1 MRGRP
6 LAVALTGGVGAG
18 KSEALRLFKALGAA
32 TLSSDEIVH
41 ELLQSDAEVRARL
54 EDRFGRG
61 VLTCAGEIDRAVLGG
76 RVFKHSEDL
85 YYLESVLHPRV
96 IREQRLFRERLA
108 ASPDAPSICVIEVP
122 LLYEVRGEGR
132 FDRVVVIT
140 ASVALRR
147 ERAGARLDERE
158 ERLISDAE
166 KVRRA
171 DFVFSNN
178 GTLEELEAFVVGVW
192 KQLLAEVEAKA

>member
-1 MRGRP
+1 MPGRP

-18 KSEALRLFKALGAA
+18 KSEALRMFEALGAA

-41 ELLQSDAEVRARL
+41 DLLRDDEEVRSKL
-54 EDRFGRG
+54 EERFGQGILTTEG
-61 VLTCAGEIDRAVLGG
+61 VVDRAVLGQ
-76 RVFKHSEDL
+76 RVFTHPEDL

-96 IREQRLFRERLA
+96 IRVQRIFSEQLA
-108 ASPDAPSICVIEVP
+108 RAPGAPPICVIEVP
-122 LLYEVRGEGR
+122 LLYEVRSEGR

-140 ASVALRR
+140 SSVSLRR
-147 ERAGARLDERE
+147 KRAASRLDERE

-171 DFVFSNN
+171 DFVFRND
-178 GTLEELEAFVVGVW
+178 GTLEELEAFVGEVW
-192 KQLLAEVEAKA
+192 KQLLAQVEA

>member
-1 MRGRP
+1 VPGRP

-18 KSEALRLFKALGAA
+18 KSEALRMFEALGAA
-32 TLSSDEIVH
+32 TLSSDEVVH
-41 ELLQSDAEVRARL
+41 DLLRSDEEVRARL
-54 EDRFGRG
+54 EDRFGPG
-61 VLTCAGEIDRAVLGG
+61 VLSQEGVIDRAVLG
-76 RVFKHSEDL
+76 RLVFGNPEGL

-96 IREQRLFRERLA
+96 IRAQRLFREKLA
-108 ASPDAPSICVIEVP
+108 SSPDAPPVCVIEVP

-147 ERAGARLDERE
+147 MRAGSRLDERE

-171 DFVFSNN
+171 NFVFRNDGS
-178 GTLEELEAFVVGVW
+178 LAELEAFVGDVW
-192 KQLLAEVEAKA
+192 QQLLAQVDG

>member
-1 MRGRP
+1 MPGRP

-18 KSEALRLFKALGAA
+18 KSEALRMFKELGAA

-41 ELLQSDAEVRARL
+41 ELLRSDEEVRARL
-54 EDRFGRG
+54 EDRFGPG
-61 VLTCAGEIDRAVLGG
+61 VLTGEGQVDRGVLGG
-76 RVFKHSEDL
+76 RVFKHPEDL

-96 IREQRLFRERLA
+96 IRAQRLFREQLA
-108 ASPDAPSICVIEVP
+108 ESPDAPPICVIEVP

-132 FDRVVVIT
+132 FDRVIVIT
-140 ASVALRR
+140 ASVALRH

-171 DFVFSNN
+171 DFVFRNDGS
-178 GTLEELEAFVVGVW
+178 LEQLEAFVGDVW
-192 KQLLAEVEAKA
+192 QQLLAQVKT

>member
-1 MRGRP
+1 MPGRP

-18 KSEALRLFKALGAA
+18 KSEALRMFEALGAA
-32 TLSSDEIVH
+32 ILSSDEVVH
-41 ELLQSDAEVRARL
+41 DLLERDEEVRARL
-54 EDRFGRG
+54 EIRFGPG
-61 VLTCAGEIDRAVLGG
+61 VLTSEGGIDRAVLG
-76 RVFKHSEDL
+76 RLVFKHPEGL
-85 YYLESVLHPRV
+85 YFLESVLHPRV
-96 IREQRLFRERLA
+96 IREQRLFREKLA
-108 ASPDAPSICVIEVP
+108 ASPDAPPICVIEVP

-147 ERAGARLDERE
+147 ERAGSRLDERE

-171 DFVFSNN
+171 DFVFRNDGS
-178 GTLEELEAFVVGVW
+178 LAELQAFVSGVW
-192 KQLLAEVEAKA
+192 QELLAQVDA

>member
-1 MRGRP
+1 MPKRP

-18 KSEALRLFKALGAA
+18 KSEALRMFEALGAA

-41 ELLQSDAEVRARL
+41 DLLSNDEGVRTRL
-54 EDRFGRG
+54 EARFGPG
-61 VLTCAGEIDRAVLGG
+61 ILTREGEVDRTVLGS
-76 RVFKHSEDL
+76 RVFKHPEDL
-85 YYLESVLHPRV
+85 YDLESVLHPRV
-96 IREQRLFRERLA
+96 IREQRLFREKLA
-108 ASPDAPSICVIEVP
+108 AEPGAPLICVIEVP

-147 ERAGARLDERE
+147 MRAGSRLDERE

-171 DFVFSNN
+171 DFVFHND
-178 GTLEELEAFVVGVW
+178 GTLEELEAFVGEVW
-192 KQLLAEVEAKA
+192 KQLLAQVEA

>member
-1 MRGRP
+1 MPGRP

-18 KSEALRLFKALGAA
+18 KSEALRMFEALGAA

-41 ELLQSDAEVRARL
+41 DLLRNDEEVRSKL
-54 EDRFGRG
+54 EDRFGPG
-61 VLTCAGEIDRAVLGG
+61 ILTPEGQVDRSVLGR
-76 RVFKHSEDL
+76 RVFKHPEDL

-96 IREQRLFRERLA
+96 IRVQRLFREKLA
-108 ASPDAPSICVIEVP
+108 ATPGAPPICVIEVP
-122 LLYEVRGEGR
+122 LLYEVRSEGR

-140 ASVALRR
+140 SSVALRSK
-147 ERAGARLDERE
+147 RAGSRLDERE

-171 DFVFSNN
+171 DFVFRND
-178 GTLEELEAFVVGVW
+178 GTLEELEAFVGEVW
-192 KQLLAEVEAKA
+192 GQLLTQVDA

>member
-1 MRGRP
+1 VPGRP

-18 KSEALRLFKALGAA
+18 KSEALRMFQALGAA
-32 TLSSDEIVH
+32 TLSSAEVVHDLLRNDE
-41 ELLQSDAEVRARL
+41 EVRAKL
-54 EDRFGRG
+54 EDRFGPG
-61 VLTCAGEIDRAVLGG
+61 VLSREDGIDRAVLG
-76 RVFKHSEDL
+76 RLVFKNPEGL

-108 ASPDAPSICVIEVP
+108 ASPDASAICVIEVP
-122 LLYEVRGEGR
+122 LLYEVRSEGR
-132 FDRVVVIT
+132 FDKVVVIT

-147 ERAGARLDERE
+147 TRAGSRLDERE

-171 DFVFSNN
+171 DFVFHNDGS
-178 GTLEELEAFVVGVW
+178 LAELEAFVAGVW
-192 KQLLAEVEAKA
+192 QQLLAQVDA

>member
-1 MRGRP
+1 MPGRP

-18 KSEALRLFKALGAA
+18 KSEALRMFEELGAA

-41 ELLQSDAEVRARL
+41 DLLRNDEEVRAKL
-54 EDRFGRG
+54 EERFGRG
-61 VLTCAGEIDRAVLGG
+61 ILTCEGLVDRAVLGQ
-76 RVFKHSEDL
+76 RVFTHPEDL

-96 IREQRLFRERLA
+96 IRVQRLFREQLA
-108 ASPDAPSICVIEVP
+108 ATPGAPRICVIEVP
-122 LLYEVRGEGR
+122 LLYEVRSEGR

-140 ASVALRR
+140 SSVALRR
-147 ERAGARLDERE
+147 KRAAARLDERE

-171 DFVFSNN
+171 DFVFRND
-178 GTLEELEAFVVGVW
+178 GTLEELEAFVGEVW
-192 KQLLAEVEAKA
+192 KQLLAQVEA

>member
-1 MRGRP
+1 MPGRP

-18 KSEALRLFKALGAA
+18 KSEALRMFKELGAA
-32 TLSSDEIVH
+32 TLSSDEVVH
-41 ELLQSDAEVRARL
+41 DLLRNDPEIRARL
-54 EDRFGRG
+54 EERFGAG
-61 VLTCAGEIDRAVLGG
+61 LLTGEGEIDRAVLG
-76 RVFKHSEDL
+76 RLVFKNPEGL

-96 IREQRLFRERLA
+96 IREQRLFREQLA
-108 ASPDAPSICVIEVP
+108 ASPDAPEICVIEVP

-147 ERAGARLDERE
+147 QRAGSRLDERE

-171 DFVFSNN
+171 DFVFRNDGS
-178 GTLEELEAFVVGVW
+178 LAELEAFVGDVW
-192 KQLLAEVEAKA
+192 QQLLAQVDA

>member
-1 MRGRP
+1 VPTRP

-18 KSEALRLFKALGAA
+18 KSEALRMFEALGAA

-41 ELLQSDAEVRARL
+41 DLLHSDKEVRARL
-54 EDRFGRG
+54 EDRFGPD
-61 VLTCAGEIDRAVLGG
+61 VLTCEGEVDRAVLGH
-76 RVFKHSEDL
+76 RVFKHPEDL

-96 IREQRLFRERLA
+96 IRAQRLFREKLA

-122 LLYEVRGEGR
+122 LLYEVHSEGR
-132 FDRVVVIT
+132 FDRVIVIT

-147 ERAGARLDERE
+147 ERAGSRLDERE

-171 DFVFSNN
+171 DFVFHNDGS
-178 GTLEELEAFVVGVW
+178 LEELEAFVADVW
-192 KQLLAEVEAKA
+192 RQLLVQVES

>member
-1 MRGRP
+1 VPGRP

-18 KSEALRLFKALGAA
+18 KSEALRMFKELGAA
-32 TLSSDEIVH
+32 TLSSDEVVH
-41 ELLQSDAEVRARL
+41 DLLRNDPEIRARL
-54 EDRFGRG
+54 EERFGAG
-61 VLTCAGEIDRAVLGG
+61 LLTGEGEIDRAVLG
-76 RVFKHSEDL
+76 RLVFKNPEGL

-96 IREQRLFRERLA
+96 IREQRLFREQLA
-108 ASPDAPSICVIEVP
+108 ASPDAPEICVIEVP

-147 ERAGARLDERE
+147 MRAGSRLDERE

-171 DFVFSNN
+171 DFVFHND
-178 GTLEELEAFVVGVW
+178 GTLEELEAFVGEVW
-192 KQLLAEVEAKA
+192 KQLLAQVEA

>member
-1 MRGRP
+1 MPGRP

-18 KSEALRLFKALGAA
+18 KSEALRMFEALGAA
-32 TLSSDEIVH
+32 TLSSDEVVH
-41 ELLQSDAEVRARL
+41 DLLESDEEVRTRL
-54 EDRFGRG
+54 ENRFGPG
-61 VLTCAGEIDRAVLGG
+61 VLTSEGGIDRAVLG
-76 RVFKHSEDL
+76 RLVFKHAEGL
-85 YYLESVLHPRV
+85 YFLESVLHPRV

-108 ASPDAPSICVIEVP
+108 ASPDAPPICVIEVP

-132 FDRVVVIT
+132 FDKVVVIT

-147 ERAGARLDERE
+147 QRAGSRLDERE

-171 DFVFSNN
+171 DFVFRNDGS
-178 GTLEELEAFVVGVW
+178 LEQLEAFVGGVW
-192 KQLLAEVEAKA
+192 QQLLAQVNA

>member
-1 MRGRP
+1 VPGRP

-18 KSEALRLFKALGAA
+18 KSEALRMFKELGAA
-32 TLSSDEIVH
+32 TLSSDEVVH
-41 ELLQSDAEVRARL
+41 DLLRNDPEIRARL
-54 EDRFGRG
+54 EERFGAG
-61 VLTCAGEIDRAVLGG
+61 LLTGEGEIDRAVLG
-76 RVFKHSEDL
+76 RLVFKNPEGL

-96 IREQRLFRERLA
+96 IREQRLFREQLA
-108 ASPDAPSICVIEVP
+108 ASPDAPEICVIEVP

-147 ERAGARLDERE
+147 QRAGSRLDERE

-171 DFVFSNN
+171 DFVFRNDGS
-178 GTLEELEAFVVGVW
+178 LAELEAFVGDVW
-192 KQLLAEVEAKA
+192 QQLLAQVDA

>member
-1 MRGRP
+1 VPGRP

-18 KSEALRLFKALGAA
+18 KSEALRMFEALGAA

-41 ELLQSDAEVRARL
+41 DLLRDDEEVRSKL
-54 EDRFGRG
+54 EERFGPGILTPEG
-61 VLTCAGEIDRAVLGG
+61 VVDRAVLGQ
-76 RVFKHSEDL
+76 RVFTHPEDL

-96 IREQRLFRERLA
+96 IRVQRIFREQLA
-108 ASPDAPSICVIEVP
+108 RAPGAPPICVIEVP
-122 LLYEVRGEGR
+122 LLYEVRSEGR

-140 ASVALRR
+140 SSVSLRR
-147 ERAGARLDERE
+147 KRAASRLDERE

-171 DFVFSNN
+171 DFVFRND
-178 GTLEELEAFVVGVW
+178 GTLEELEAFVGEVW
-192 KQLLAEVEAKA
+192 KQLLAQVEA

>member
-1 MRGRP
+1 MPGRP

-18 KSEALRLFKALGAA
+18 KSEALRMFKALGAA
-32 TLSSDEIVH
+32 TLSSDEVVH
-41 ELLQSDAEVRARL
+41 DLLRRDEEVRARL
-54 EDRFGRG
+54 EERFGPG
-61 VLTCAGEIDRAVLGG
+61 VLTGEGAIDRAVLGG
-76 RVFKHSEDL
+76 RVFKHPEDL

-96 IREQRLFRERLA
+96 IRAQRLFRERLA
-108 ASPDAPSICVIEVP
+108 RLPDTPAACVIEVP

-147 ERAGARLDERE
+147 QRAGSRLDERE
-158 ERLISDAE
+158 ERMISDAE

-171 DFVFSNN
+171 DFVFRNDGS
-178 GTLEELEAFVVGVW
+178 LEELEAFVGGVW
-192 KQLLAEVEAKA
+192 QQLLAQVED

>member
-1 MRGRP
+1 VPGRP

-18 KSEALRLFKALGAA
+18 KSEALRMFKELGAA
-32 TLSSDEIVH
+32 TLSSDEVVH
-41 ELLQSDAEVRARL
+41 DLLRNDPEIRARL
-54 EDRFGRG
+54 EERFGAG
-61 VLTCAGEIDRAVLGG
+61 LLTCEGEIDRAVLG
-76 RVFKHSEDL
+76 RLVFKNPEGL

-96 IREQRLFRERLA
+96 IREQRLFREQLA
-108 ASPDAPSICVIEVP
+108 ASPDAPEICVIEVP

-147 ERAGARLDERE
+147 QRAGPRLDERE

-171 DFVFSNN
+171 DFVFHNDGS
-178 GTLEELEAFVVGVW
+178 LAELEAFIGGVW
-192 KQLLAEVEAKA
+192 QELLAQVDA

>member
-1 MRGRP
+1 MPKRP

-18 KSEALRLFKALGAA
+18 KSEALRMFETLGAS

-41 ELLQSDAEVRARL
+41 DLLRSDEGVRTRL
-54 EDRFGRG
+54 EARFGPG
-61 VLTCAGEIDRAVLGG
+61 ILTREGEVDRTVLGS
-76 RVFKHSEDL
+76 RVFKHPEDL
-85 YYLESVLHPRV
+85 YDLESVLHPRV
-96 IREQRLFRERLA
+96 IREQRLFREKLA
-108 ASPDAPSICVIEVP
+108 ATPGAPLICVIEVP

-147 ERAGARLDERE
+147 MRAASRLDERE

-171 DFVFSNN
+171 DFVFHND
-178 GTLEELEAFVVGVW
+178 GTLNELEAFVGEVW
-192 KQLLAEVEAKA
+192 KQLLAQVEA

>member
-1 MRGRP
+1 VPGRP

-18 KSEALRLFKALGAA
+18 KSEALRMFEALGAA

-41 ELLQSDAEVRARL
+41 DLLSNDEEVRARL
-54 EDRFGRG
+54 EERFGQGILTCEREVDRG
-61 VLTCAGEIDRAVLGG
+61 VLGH
-76 RVFKHSEDL
+76 RVFKHPEDL

-96 IREQRLFRERLA
+96 IRAQRLFREQLA
-108 ASPDAPSICVIEVP
+108 ASPDSPPVCVIEVP

-140 ASVALRR
+140 SSVALRR
-147 ERAGARLDERE
+147 ERAGSRLDERE

-171 DFVFSNN
+171 DFVFRND
-178 GTLEELEAFVVGVW
+178 GTLKELENFVGEVW
-192 KQLLAEVEAKA
+192 KQLLAQVEA

>member
-1 MRGRP
+1 MPNRP

-18 KSEALRLFKALGAA
+18 KSEALRMFRALGAA
-32 TLSSDEIVH
+32 TLSSDEVVH
-41 ELLQSDAEVRARL
+41 DLLRSDEEVRGKL
-54 EDRFGRG
+54 EDRFGPG
-61 VLTCAGEIDRAVLGG
+61 VLSGEGVIDRAVLG
-76 RVFKHSEDL
+76 RLVFKNTEGL

-96 IREQRLFRERLA
+96 IRAQRLFREKLA
-108 ASPDAPSICVIEVP
+108 ASPDASRVCVIEVP

-140 ASVALRR
+140 ASVALRQT
-147 ERAGARLDERE
+147 RAGSRLDERE

-171 DFVFSNN
+171 DFVFHNDGS
-178 GTLEELEAFVVGVW
+178 LEQLEAFVKDVW
-192 KQLLAEVEAKA
+192 QQLLAQVEA